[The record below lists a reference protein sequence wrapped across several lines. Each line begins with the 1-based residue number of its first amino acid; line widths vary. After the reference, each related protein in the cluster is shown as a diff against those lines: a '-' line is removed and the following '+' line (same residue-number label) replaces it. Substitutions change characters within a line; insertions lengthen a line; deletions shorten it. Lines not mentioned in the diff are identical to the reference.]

1 MGQRGKSAVKSL
13 VCEFHKGYF
22 LTNKTLEI
30 YRKLVS
36 ERSAN
41 FYLVSVFM
49 REFNCGHYNILHCLL

>member
-22 LTNKTLEI
+22 LTNKTHEI

-41 FYLVSVFM
+41 FYLVFS
-49 REFNCGHYNILHCLL
+49 